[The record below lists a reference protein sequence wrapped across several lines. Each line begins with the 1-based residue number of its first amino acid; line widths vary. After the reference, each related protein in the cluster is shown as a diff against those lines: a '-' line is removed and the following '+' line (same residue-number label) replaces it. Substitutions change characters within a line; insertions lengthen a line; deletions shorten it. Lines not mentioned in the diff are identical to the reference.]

1 MKTRNEGVT
10 ANKSNQ
16 NLKDKVAVYN
26 KNMESINIWK
36 DKEESRRKYIALTS
50 EENENEKCPIC
61 GRTIKGSEC
70 SNGLPLVNALV
81 CNNCD
86 KRYVYP
92 YRLRSSQLTKKKLAN
107 DAWQN
112 YLIYMQAELLIEMAD
127 RIKSLSA
134 DHSDVA

>member
-1 MKTRNEGVT
+1 MNTTNEGVT
-10 ANKSNQ
+10 INKSNEELENQ
-16 NLKDKVAVYN
+16 TTVNN
-26 KNMESINIWK
+26 KNYDSINLWSQ
-36 DKEESRRKYIALTS
+36 KEENQRKHIALTS
-50 EENENEKCPIC
+50 EEHENEKCPIC

-92 YRLRSSQLTKKKLAN
+92 YRLRSSQLTKKELAN

-112 YLIYMQAELLIEMAD
+112 YLIYMQAELLIEMSD
-127 RIKSLSA
+127 RIKSLSTN
-134 DHSDVA
+134 HSDVA

>member
-1 MKTRNEGVT
+1 MKKLHEGVT
-10 ANKSNQ
+10 TYKSNGKSENQ
-16 NLKDKVAVYN
+16 TTVNN
-26 KNMESINIWK
+26 KNLDSINFWSQ
-36 DKEESRRKYIALTS
+36 KEENYRKHIALTS
-50 EENENEKCPIC
+50 EEHENEKCPIC

-134 DHSDVA
+134 DHSDVV